1 MRSLTATVCVA
12 ASSAAALLLSGCSD
26 PRGLRVAGPAVSPS
40 PPAGPAEVTDPVYV
54 SDAAR
59 RPLQRPASF
68 ALTDTVSL
76 TGLRWTSWGDATAE
90 ATGGLS
96 GMWCRPGC
104 ERQPYAVK
112 VTLSGLFK
120 QEQRD
125 GREKQDRPAFYS
137 RATLVSD
144 RLPPQKAAELGRV
157 SLHTPEF

>member
-1 MRSLTATVCVA
+1 MRSLTATACVA
-12 ASSAAALLLSGCSD
+12 AMSAAVLLLSGCSD
-26 PRGLRVAGPAVSPS
+26 PRGLRVVGPAVSPS
-40 PPAGPAEVTDPVYV
+40 PPAGPAEVTEPVYV

-68 ALTDTVSL
+68 VLVGSVSL

-96 GMWCRPGC
+96 GAWCRPECG
-104 ERQPYAVK
+104 RQPYPVK
-112 VTLSGLFK
+112 VTLSGLLK
-120 QEQRD
+120 EERQN
-125 GREKQDRPAFYS
+125 RPAFYS

-144 RLPPQKAAELGRV
+144 RLPPEKAAELGRV

>member
-1 MRSLTATVCVA
+1 MRSLPATACVA
-12 ASSAAALLLSGCSD
+12 AMSAAALLLSGCSD

-40 PPAGPAEVTDPVYV
+40 PPAAAEVTDPVYV

-68 ALTDTVSL
+68 VLADSVSL
-76 TGLRWTSWGDATAE
+76 TGLRWTSWGEATAE

-96 GMWCRPGC
+96 GAWCRPGC

-120 QEQRD
+120 QEGQHR
-125 GREKQDRPAFYS
+125 QDRPAFYS

-144 RLPPQKAAELGRV
+144 RLSPQKAAELGSI

>member
-1 MRSLTATVCVA
+1 MRSLTASACVA
-12 ASSAAALLLSGCSD
+12 ALSAAALLLSGCSD

-40 PPAGPAEVTDPVYV
+40 PPDGPARVTDPVYV

-68 ALTDTVSL
+68 VINASISL
-76 TGLRWTSWGDATAE
+76 TGLRWSTWGEATAE

-96 GMWCRPGC
+96 GDWCRPGC
-104 ERQPYAVK
+104 GTQPYPVK
-112 VTLSGLFK
+112 VTLSGLTK
-120 QEQRD
+120 Q
-125 GREKQDRPAFYS
+125 EKQDRPAFYS